1 MGGTSAGGV
10 GGTCMPNPAPPATTG
25 VCNGAGTR
33 VLTLA
38 DAKVEDFEA
47 AAISPGWSSFD
58 QPDNGGAHD
67 VFKMTLVT
75 TDGAV
80 TTKQSGEYKGTGI
93 LTIKEGGFGAGSV
106 YNVAI
111 DKTLGVYCIDVSA
124 FDGVAFWAK
133 SGVTGKQFN
142 VSFVVPETN
151 PQGAPGGDC
160 TADCYNHPSKTITVT
175 DQWAQYTVK
184 FSEAIAGTA
193 KVNGRIQELLWTTP
207 DKDFDLHLDEI
218 AFYKCTPPAG
228 PVAP

>member
-1 MGGTSAGGV
+1 
-10 GGTCMPNPAPPATTG
+10 MPNPAPPATTG
-25 VCNGAGTR
+25 VCAGTATR

-38 DAKVEDFEA
+38 DSKVEDFEA
-47 AAISPGWSSFD
+47 DVISPGWSSFD
-58 QPDNGGAHD
+58 QPDDGGAHD
-67 VFKMTLVT
+67 LFKMALVT
-75 TDGAV
+75 TDGAA
-80 TTKQSGEYKGTGI
+80 TTKQSGEYKGAGI
-93 LTIKEGGFGAGSV
+93 LTVKEGGFGAGSV

-111 DKTLGVYCIDVSA
+111 DTMLGVYCIDVSA

-133 SGVTGKQFN
+133 SGVAGRKFN

-151 PQGAPGGDC
+151 PQGPPGGDC
-160 TADCYNHPSKTITVT
+160 TANCYNHPSKTITLT

-184 FSEAIAGTA
+184 FSEAVAGTA